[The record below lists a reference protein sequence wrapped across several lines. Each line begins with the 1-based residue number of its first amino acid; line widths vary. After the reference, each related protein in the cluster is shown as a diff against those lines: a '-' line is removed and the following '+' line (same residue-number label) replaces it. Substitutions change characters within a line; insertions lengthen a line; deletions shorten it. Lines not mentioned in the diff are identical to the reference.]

1 METNKVKVI
10 FISGSS
16 HSGSTLLDKVLGS
29 HPNGVSLGE
38 VYLTYQKFKEKPE
51 QFDNH
56 KCSCGVNGNVC
67 VFWQKIFIIWSSN
80 DVKSY
85 NQAYSLMLDHF
96 ITVYGKHAFL
106 IDSSKYLPAIKEIQ
120 NLNDIELYIIH
131 LIKDIR
137 SYIVSQIDRA
147 KQKGKYRRFAN
158 LKHAR
163 SWYNQNKKIQDYLS
177 SKSMNYINLGYEE
190 LCMFPKLALNDICE
204 FIGEPQVLELSK
216 LENDKSHLL
225 TGNAMRLDPKK
236 SAIQYD
242 FRWFNRR
249 DWILPY
255 YFWKK
260 VRNYNSKVVYSRNY
274 NQIFER
280 SRKKE

>member
-1 METNKVKVI
+1 MENPK
-10 FISGSS
+10 
-16 HSGSTLLDKVLGS
+16 
-29 HPNGVSLGE
+29 
-38 VYLTYQKFKEKPE
+38 
-51 QFDNH
+51 QFDNLI
-56 KCSCGVNGNVC
+56 CTCGVNGNVC
-67 VFWQKIFIIWSSN
+67 VFWQKIFAIWSSN
-80 DVKSY
+80 EVKSY
-85 NQAYSLMLDHF
+85 NVAYTLLLEHF
-96 ITVYGKHAFL
+96 ISVYGKQAFL
-106 IDSSKYLPAIKEIQ
+106 IDSSKYLPVIKEIQ
-120 NLNDIELYIIH
+120 NLNTIELYVIH

-137 SYIVSQIDRA
+137 SYIVSQIDRS
-147 KQKGKYRRFAN
+147 KQKGKYKSFAN

-177 SKSMNYINLGYEE
+177 SNPMNSINLGYEE
-190 LCMFPKLALNDICE
+190 LCMFPVLALNDIGE

-216 LENDKSHLL
+216 LENVKSHLL

-260 VRNYNSKVVYSRNY
+260 VRNYNSKFVYSRNY
-274 NQIFER
+274 NKIFER
-280 SRKKE
+280 SIKKA